1 MWFLQKSVVDKF
13 EEVYF
18 SMNGM
23 ALLRIGGVKY
33 WNGKGLQAVLYRL
46 VLSASVYN
54 LWHYY
59 WGATRPANLLGCWNE
74 NHGYLRSKENENICR
89 RSLLEYL
96 SVILGVS
103 FSDLAVLAFCWW
115 RMPIFW

>member
-46 VLSASVYN
+46 VFSASVYN
-54 LWHYY
+54 L
-59 WGATRPANLLGCWNE
+59 
-74 NHGYLRSKENENICR
+74 
-89 RSLLEYL
+89 
-96 SVILGVS
+96 
-103 FSDLAVLAFCWW
+103 
-115 RMPIFW
+115 